1 MQYKRK
7 KVKDYSS
14 RYNYGSAYPS
24 RRKFPHIAVI
34 TILFLIGFC
43 IWEFFPQAVLD
54 TGIKAVDFGEFAN
67 AVVCLIM
74 VFSGLFVLFLLG
86 LWSVSI
92 PITYFFMWL
101 MGIFFGILSHSVLR
115 ALNLPCCISFLG
127 LSICAFSLIVCA
139 RESIAMSQ
147 LLFKIISRGNFVPN
161 MPDCTRLYRT
171 KILILASFGAV
182 GSVIFAIG
190 MML

>member
-7 KVKDYSS
+7 KVKDYSG
-14 RYNYGSAYPS
+14 RYNQAFPA
-24 RRKFPHIAVI
+24 RRKFPHIGVI
-34 TILFLIGFC
+34 VVMFLVGFC
-43 IWEFFPQAVLD
+43 VWEFFPQAVAD
-54 TGIKAVDFGEFAN
+54 AGIKAINFSGFAN
-67 AVVCLIM
+67 ALVCLAL
-74 VFSGLFVLFLLG
+74 VFSGLLVLFLLG

-101 MGIFFGILSHSVLR
+101 MGIFFGILSHSILR
-115 ALNLPCCISFLG
+115 TLSLPCCISFLG
-127 LSICAFSLIVCA
+127 LSICAFSLIICA

-171 KILILASFGAV
+171 KVLILASFGAV